1 MSDHSSSSDGVPDPD
16 QIVTQQDFGRALTLL
31 RNRAGLT
38 VRQGPHQGAHKS
50 TTTGILAASATS
62 PKVESSASAIHGSA

>member
-1 MSDHSSSSDGVPDPD
+1 MADVSPDPD
-16 QIVTQQDFGRALTLL
+16 GIATQQDFGRQLTAV
-31 RNRAGLT
+31 RKRAGLT

-50 TTTGILAASATS
+50 TTTGILAAPATS